1 MKALVVIAHGSRR
14 VTSNQEV
21 ARLAQGLSQTAA
33 RNYPVV
39 EAGFLEIARPSI
51 PEAIRS
57 CIERGASSVVVVP
70 YFLAAGRHVVEDIP
84 RIVKPVAER
93 FPHVGIRISEHV
105 GLSPSMPA
113 LILESADSQNG
124 LFIDPGLEQAV

>member
-14 VTSNQEV
+14 VASNQEV
-21 ARLAQGLSQTAA
+21 VRLAQGLSQTAGKSY
-33 RNYPVV
+33 RIV
-39 EAGFLEIARPSI
+39 EPGFLEIARPSI

-57 CIERGASSVVVVP
+57 CIDKGATSVVVVP

-93 FPHVGIRISEHV
+93 FPQVGIRISEHV
-105 GLSPSMPA
+105 GLSLSMPA

-124 LFIDPGLEQAV
+124 LFIDPGLEKAV